1 MGSNEKREK
10 REVAFIVLGVLLV
23 AIVGLILTKTIE
35 SDVGNGGALVG
46 QAITIDT
53 EGSATE
59 TGMHY
64 VLESLCYNLEN
75 DGSSSCSEICGSN
88 GDYCLP
94 LEENCEDV
102 ATFNCR
108 CCGI

>member
-1 MGSNEKREK
+1 
-10 REVAFIVLGVLLV
+10 
-23 AIVGLILTKTIE
+23 
-35 SDVGNGGALVG
+35 
-46 QAITIDT
+46 
-53 EGSATE
+53 E